1 MPMYNAEEPTKG
13 RVYIKSSVGTLVLD
27 ITIVRYG

>member
-1 MPMYNAEEPTKG
+1 MYNAEGPTEG
-13 RVYIKSSVGTLVLD
+13 RVYIKSSIGTLVLD